1 MVKWYINYSSLLWLQ
16 QREQERI
23 FFCFD
28 VRPSFN
34 WMVLQKC
41 SIFVLPL
48 QKITPRRRRRREDQ
62 HGLSWGLRECRLND
76 LTHMWRCVVAHD
88 MTWLLSLHNGP
99 CTSHLLT
106 TFEVRP
112 LLKAQDHYSCQDKDD
127 QLSHK
132 SQSKSSVKDGG
143 PGGRTGRTYRT

>member
-1 MVKWYINYSSLLWLQ
+1 MVHKLLVPSLTPT
-16 QREQERI
+16 ERTRAH
-23 FFCFD
+23 FF
-28 VRPSFN
+28 
-34 WMVLQKC
+34 L
-41 SIFVLPL
+41 L
-48 QKITPRRRRRREDQ
+48 RRSTIIQLNGFAKMLHFCLTFAKDHAASPPRRRREDQ